1 MIRSLGTGVSGLNN
15 HQIKMDVVG
24 NNIANV
30 NTIAYKKGRVTFN
43 EVLAQ
48 EFLAS
53 GRTPG
58 GEPTNPSFIGLGIHV
73 GTIDQAWTQGP
84 LQSTNIP
91 TDFALNGD
99 GFFVTRR
106 GPGFLLSRA
115 GNFVLSKNGNLISS
129 SGLPI
134 QGFPIDPAT
143 GEADLTQVEDIQ
155 IDLNAKAA
163 PVYTSSMTLTGN
175 LDAALSNDPAV
186 NNGQFAMTSF
196 VYDEQGAKHNVTFTF
211 NKTSVD
217 GAIPDTYDVTMAGD
231 ATLQPFG
238 AAPTTFSVEFGTDGT
253 LQSVDGV
260 AVTDPAFNLPTL
272 NWNTGFVNQTG
283 ADSISIDVS
292 ALTQYR
298 EGSSALVS
306 GQNGKPSGQF
316 VGFRTTNEGI
326 IQMDFDSG
334 HTVDVYQFAL
344 AKVANNG
351 GLDQL
356 GENVYSAN
364 SVSGSIQFGRAG
376 SELSTAIISGTLEMS
391 NVELATEFSD
401 MIITQ
406 RGFQASARVIR
417 TSDEILSETI
427 NLKR

>member
-1 MIRSLGTGVSGLNN
+1 MIRSLGNGVSGLNN
-15 HQIKMDVVG
+15 HQIKMDVIG

-30 NTIAYKKGRVTFN
+30 NTIAYKRGRATFN

-73 GTIDQAWTQGP
+73 GTIDQTWTQGP
-84 LQSTNIP
+84 LESTNIP

-99 GFFVTRR
+99 GFFVARR
-106 GPGFLLSRA
+106 GNEFLLSRA

-134 QGFPIDPAT
+134 QGFAVDPVT
-143 GEADLTQVEDIQ
+143 GQPDLTSLQDIN
-155 IDLNAKAA
+155 IDLNAKAS
-163 PVYTSSMTLTGN
+163 PVFTSEMTLSGN
-175 LDAALSNDPAV
+175 LDSALSDNGGV
-186 NNGQFAMTSF
+186 NPDTFAMTSF
-196 VYDEQGAKHNVTFTF
+196 VYDEQGTKHNVTYTFT
-211 NKTSVD
+211 KASAD
-217 GAIPDTYDVTMAGD
+217 GADPDLYDVSVTSD
-231 ATLQPFG
+231 PTLQPFG
-238 AAPTTFSVEFGTDGT
+238 AAPTTFQIGFGTDGT
-253 LQSVDGV
+253 VAEVDGV
-260 AVTDPAFNLPTL
+260 AVTDPAFTPPTL
-272 NWNTGFVNQTG
+272 AWDTGFVNVTG
-283 ADSISIDVS
+283 TDTVAIDITS
-292 ALTQYR
+292 LTQFR
-298 EGSSALVS
+298 ENSSALVS
-306 GQNGKPSGQF
+306 DQNGKPSGQF

-334 HTVDVYQFAL
+334 HTVDVFQIAVG
-344 AKVANNG
+344 KVANNG
-351 GLDQL
+351 GLTQK
-356 GENVYSAN
+356 GENVYSAT
-364 SVSGSIQFGRAG
+364 SVSGDVQFGRAG
-376 SELSTAIISGTLEMS
+376 SEIASAIISGTLEMS

-401 MIITQ
+401 MIKTQ

>member
-1 MIRSLGTGVSGLNN
+1 MIRSLGNGVSGLNN

-30 NTIAYKKGRVTFN
+30 NTIAFKKGRVTFN

-58 GEPTNPSFIGLGIHV
+58 GEPTNPSFVGLGIHV

-84 LQSTNIP
+84 LESTNIP

-99 GFFVTRR
+99 GFFVARR
-106 GPGFLLSRA
+106 GAEFLLSRA

-134 QGFPIDPAT
+134 QGFPIDPTT
-143 GEADLTQVEDIQ
+143 GEADLTQLNDIS
-155 IDLNAKAA
+155 IDLNAKAS
-163 PVYTSSMTLTGN
+163 PVYTSSMTVSGN
-175 LDAALSNDPAV
+175 LDAALSDNGGV
-186 NNGQFAMTSF
+186 NPDTFAMTSF
-196 VYDEQGAKHNVTFTF
+196 VYDEQGAKHNVTYTFT
-211 NKTSVD
+211 KTSAD
-217 GAIPDTYDVTMAGD
+217 GAIPDTYDVSATGD

-238 AAPTTFSVEFGTDGT
+238 AAPTTFTIAFGTDGN
-253 LQSVDGV
+253 LESVDGV
-260 AVTDPAFNLPTL
+260 AVTDPAFTLPAL
-272 NWNTGFVNQTG
+272 NWDTGFVNVTG
-283 ADSISIDVS
+283 TDSLSIDLS
-292 ALTQYR
+292 GLTQFR
-298 EGSSALVS
+298 ENSSAIVS
-306 GQNGKPSGQF
+306 DQNGKPSGQF

-334 HTVDVYQFAL
+334 HTVDVFQL
-344 AKVANNG
+344 AIGKVANNG
-351 GLDQL
+351 GLTQK
-356 GENVYSAN
+356 GENVYSAT

-376 SELSTAIISGTLEMS
+376 SEIASAIISGTLEMS

-401 MIITQ
+401 MIKTQ